1 MSVATT
7 AGREVSSAA
16 ARPRTSG
23 NRFVRWVREDP
34 ARLLIYALLTFAG
47 VISLFPLYWLF
58 ITSISPS
65 QYYLKVP
72 PELIPPSVTF
82 ANYER
87 FFNRIVQPPA
97 LGGISISLPVLWL
110 LNTVL
115 IAGAITVF
123 HMLFDSMAGYAF
135 AKRDFPGKNV
145 MFWLVISTL
154 TVPAQV
160 TLIPV
165 FFILKELNLLDSY
178 PGVILPGLADV
189 FGVFLMKQYIQ
200 TLPSE
205 MESAAR
211 VDGASEWQTYRHI
224 ILPLCTPALAVLAI
238 FTFQRYWNSFLF
250 PLVVLRDTF
259 KYPIQVGLATL
270 QGEFNTDYGML
281 MTGAAVA
288 AIPMILVFF
297 LFQRYFVD
305 GIRIGAV
312 KG

>member
-1 MSVATT
+1 MSSTSARRPAAFRWAVA
-7 AGREVSSAA
+7 
-16 ARPRTSG
+16 
-23 NRFVRWVREDP
+23 DP
-34 ARLLIYALLTFAG
+34 LRLLVYVLLTIAG
-47 VISLFPLYWLF
+47 VLSLFPLYWLF
-58 ITSISPS
+58 ATSIMPQ
-65 QYYLKVP
+65 QYVVRVP
-72 PELIPPSVTF
+72 PELVPQDLTF
-82 ANYER
+82 RNYER
-87 FFNRIVQPPA
+87 LF
-97 LGGISISLPVLWL
+97 STTPVVRWL

-115 IAGAITVF
+115 IAGSITLF
-123 HMLFDSMAGYAF
+123 HLLFDSMAGYAF
-135 AKRDFPGKNV
+135 AKRKFPGKDA
-145 MFWLVISTL
+145 MFWLVLSTL

-165 FFILKELNLLDSY
+165 FFILKNLNLLDSY

-205 MESAAR
+205 LESAAR
-211 VDGASEWQTYRHI
+211 VDGASEWQIYRLV
-224 ILPLCTPALAVLAI
+224 ILPLCKPALGVLAI
-238 FTFQRYWNSFLF
+238 FTFQRYWNIFLF
-250 PLVVLRDTF
+250 PLVVLRDSY

-288 AIPMILVFF
+288 AIPMIVVF
-297 LFQRYFVD
+297 LIFQRSFVE

>member
-1 MSVATT
+1 MSSTDVAISPPQ
-7 AGREVSSAA
+7 ASGIALA
-16 ARPRTSG
+16 PARPPRGRSLL
-23 NRFVRWVREDP
+23 NDP
-34 ARLLIYALLTFAG
+34 RRLLVYVLLTVAG

-58 ITSISPS
+58 VTSVSPA

-72 PELIPPSVTF
+72 PELLPRDWTL
-82 ANYER
+82 ANYQR
-87 FFNRIVQPPA
+87 LFTTT
-97 LGGISISLPVLWL
+97 PVVRWL
-110 LNTVL
+110 FNTVL
-115 IAGAITVF
+115 IAGAVTVF
-123 HMLFDSMAGYAF
+123 HLLFDSMAGYAF
-135 AKRDFPGKNV
+135 AKRQFPGKSL

-165 FFILKELNLLDSY
+165 FFILKELNLLDTY

-205 MESAAR
+205 MEQAAR
-211 VDGASEWQTYRHI
+211 VDGANEWQIYQHI

-238 FTFQRYWNSFLF
+238 FTFQRYWNNFLL
-250 PLVVLRDTF
+250 PLVILRDTF
-259 KYPIQVGLATL
+259 KFPIQVGLATI

-288 AIPMILVFF
+288 AIPMVIVFLV
-297 LFQRYFVD
+297 FQRYFVE